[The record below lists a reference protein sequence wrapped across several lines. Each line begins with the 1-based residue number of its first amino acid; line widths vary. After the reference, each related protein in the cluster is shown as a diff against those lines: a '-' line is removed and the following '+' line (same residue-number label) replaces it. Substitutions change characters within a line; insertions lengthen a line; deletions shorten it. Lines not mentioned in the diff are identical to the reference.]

1 MEEIIKIMLKK
12 ENEKHGKIFDKVLS
26 ILTNSEKIKDS
37 FELFSE
43 QVKEKYNINYEIESF
58 QEKHF
63 SITNANAKKDY
74 SFTFDLQEFPNIK
87 ITKIDNIE
95 VFNLSF
101 DNQSN
106 TITGKPLVA
115 ATTQLDIYFYCT
127 TDDTKTTYRKTIPF
141 IINADP
147 KDLWQNMPFP
157 KDSLFYKKDED
168 SYSGTFLDKKIVVA
182 SKRGRSHAHQ
192 GSSRDDDFYTLK
204 LPNEWE
210 TIAVADGAGSA
221 KFARKGS
228 EEATKYIC
236 NSFNDEFFISSID
249 KLVIKYF
256 SEKLTQEELLKCKN
270 DLINTIYPKVKDLL
284 YKHLKE
290 ISENENITIKDL
302 NTTLIFALSK
312 KFPFGYVLL
321 TFGVGDCPISIL
333 DKDENRVELLNI
345 LDIGEFGGGT
355 RFVTMPEIYSN
366 EASIPI
372 GKRFGIFKFEDF
384 SKLFL
389 MTDGIYDPKFV
400 VENNLT
406 QIDKWKDFLNDL
418 NGQNEDLAKVDFQND
433 ENIAE
438 QLLHWLDF
446 WSKGNSDDRTLA
458 IIY

>member
-37 FELFSE
+37 FDLFSE

-63 SITNANAKKDY
+63 PITNANAKKDY

-101 DNQSN
+101 DDQSN

-115 ATTQLDIYFYCT
+115 ATTQLNIYFYCT
-127 TDDTKTTYRKTIPF
+127 TDDTKTIYRKTIPF

-157 KDSLFYKKDED
+157 KDSLFYKEDEV
-168 SYSGTFLDKKIVVA
+168 SYSGTFLDKKIVIA

-192 GSSRDDDFYTLK
+192 GSSRDDDFYTIK

-236 NSFNDEFFISSID
+236 NSFNDEIFISSID

-256 SEKLTQEELLKCKN
+256 SEELTQEELLKCKN

-321 TFGVGDCPISIL
+321 TFGVGDCPICIL
-333 DKDENRVELLNI
+333 DKNENKVELLNI

-366 EASIPI
+366 ETSIPI
-372 GKRFGIFKFEDF
+372 GKRFGLFKFEDF

-389 MTDGIYDPKFV
+389 MTDGIYDPKFI

-406 QIDKWKDFLNDL
+406 QMDKWKDFLSDL
-418 NGQNEDLAKVDFQND
+418 NGQNEDCTKVDFLND